1 MTLEHT
7 HQAHQLGEFINA
19 VPTVGSKDLKELL
32 AQQAGVDPT

>member
-1 MTLEHT
+1 MTSEHT

-19 VPTVGSKDLKELL
+19 VPTVGSKDLKEL